1 MRTGPFSSKEVIDR
15 LNAYFVPVYVVNE
28 DYRDA
33 GPATKEEKA
42 EVNRIYRE
50 ALAKKL
56 SAGSVHVY
64 VTSPKGDVIDTR
76 HVAEAA
82 KPTALV
88 EFLDNIVAKLGTPK
102 GETLVTPKPQSAP
115 PKCDDGSLV
124 LHLVARPLAGG
135 GSWPGTA
142 EDWITYD
149 SDEVKKLLPPQAT
162 PDATHTPDAAL
173 ARRLLTHVYPV
184 TENNDT
190 SKNEIKEQDFRL
202 TVLSASGGVARA
214 RIDARLVMRHDFYH
228 KSDGKMVDATLVGY
242 IDWTP
247 ADAKV
252 KTFRLVTDRATY
264 GGGTFAVAIRSE

>member
-15 LNAYFVPVYVVNE
+15 LNAYFVPVFVVNE
-28 DYRDA
+28 DYRDD
-33 GPATKEEKA
+33 GPAPKDERA
-42 EVNRIYRE
+42 EVDRIYRE
-50 ALAKKL
+50 ALGKKL

-82 KPTALV
+82 KPKALV
-88 EFLDNIVAKLGTPK
+88 DFLDSIVAKLGTPK
-102 GETLVTPKPQSAP
+102 GETIVAPKPQSAP

-124 LHLVARPLAGG
+124 LHLVARPLSGG

-149 SDEVKKLLPPQAT
+149 RDEIKKLLPAQVT
-162 PDATHTPDAAL
+162 PGATHTPDAAL

-190 SKNEIKEQDFRL
+190 SKNEFREQAFRV
-202 TVLSASGGVARA
+202 TVLTMSDGVARA

-228 KSDGKMVDATLVGY
+228 KSDGKTVDATLVGY
-242 IDWTP
+242 VEWST